1 MTPFRSFPI
10 LLVLL
15 LSMSTGVAV
24 SANPRTADKAGAA
37 AAQFERG
44 EYGAAYKQY
53 LKLAKDG
60 DTFAQYRVSYMELM
74 GFGTKP
80 DAVDAMAWAVLAAE
94 SGHEDLVRYQEA
106 VATLVPS
113 KNRKKAQKRAD
124 YFLRRWGRKDDGG
137 GGTLARLS
145 EGVCTGSRLAGNCG
159 QSTESAGKWIA
170 WGDDRSGDPA
180 QKDQIE
186 MLDRSIQE
194 NAEQIRDHAG
204 DS

>member
-1 MTPFRSFPI
+1 MTRFRSLPI
-10 LLVLL
+10 LLVILC
-15 LSMSTGVAV
+15 SMSAVVAV
-24 SANPRTADKAGAA
+24 SANAGPADKAAAA

-60 DTFAQYRVSYMELM
+60 DAYAQYRVSYMEVM
-74 GFGTKP
+74 GLGTNP
-80 DAVDAMAWAVLAAE
+80 DIVDAMAWAVLAAE
-94 SGHEDLVRYQEA
+94 SGHEDLLRYQEA

-113 KNRKKAQKRAD
+113 KDRKKAQKRAD
-124 YFLRRWGRKDDGG
+124 YFLRRWGQEDDGG

-159 QSTESAGKWIA
+159 QSTDSAGKWIA

-186 MLDRSIQE
+186 MLNHSIKE